1 MRLSRRIVWLRS
13 VSSAV
18 RSIGVQT
25 IHGHSIP
32 TLLLAISLPQDKQTV
47 KQPQVLGL
55 TAPALPAQA
64 LLGAKAD
71 RVLG

>member
-18 RSIGVQT
+18 RSICVQT

-32 TLLLAISLPQDKQTV
+32 ILPLTASLPQDRQTV
-47 KQPQVLGL
+47 KQLRALRL
-55 TAPALPAQA
+55 TALARPAQA

-71 RVLG
+71 RVSG